1 MLKGQLDAATLF
13 LLCRVMIE
21 TPHLKLG
28 RLVPLPY
35 HVPPPYFASLP
46 RLNRK
51 TAIPGYGAKCVPYQS
66 ITYPKVP
73 LLTLCSTKRPH
84 KKSPVE
90 TGLKIIDSVYK
101 KPLCNTASCFQ
112 LFGLVG
118 LFPSEFGK
126 LAAKV
131 TVHRSVAVDGT
142 A

>member
-28 RLVPLPY
+28 RLGPPPY
-35 HVPPPYFASLP
+35 LVPPPFL

-73 LLTLCSTKRPH
+73 LLTLCSTKRTH
-84 KKSPVE
+84 KKAPSKR
-90 TGLKIIDSVYK
+90 GLK
-101 KPLCNTASCFQ
+101 
-112 LFGLVG
+112 
-118 LFPSEFGK
+118 
-126 LAAKV
+126 
-131 TVHRSVAVDGT
+131 
-142 A
+142 